1 MDATGIPTF
10 LSQFRK
16 DLPLHLGH
24 GITIDAMY
32 EQDLVPG
39 PFPVYVYPRTEIE
52 DALLRFENLQ
62 HVLINMRNVYDSDEQ
77 DAWEA
82 AVNAFPR
89 LHEMKKLL
97 LSLQEEEDPCW

>member
-16 DLPLHLGH
+16 DLSLHLGD
-24 GITIDAMY
+24 GITIDTMC

-52 DALLRFENLQ
+52 DALLRFENFQ
-62 HVLINMRNVYDSDEQ
+62 DVVINMRNVYDDEH
-77 DAWEA
+77 DAWAA
-82 AVNAFPR
+82 AVDAFPR
-89 LHEMKKLL
+89 LHEMNKLL
-97 LSLQEEEDPCW
+97 LSLQEEDDPCW